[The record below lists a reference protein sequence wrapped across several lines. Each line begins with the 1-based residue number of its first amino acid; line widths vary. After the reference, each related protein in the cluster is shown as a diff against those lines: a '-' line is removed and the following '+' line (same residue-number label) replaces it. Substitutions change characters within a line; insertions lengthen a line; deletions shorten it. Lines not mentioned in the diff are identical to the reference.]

1 MKRFLSFFSLL
12 LIAAVQSWAIVP
24 TIAQITIGEKTTDYY
39 DVESFLDAYYAIE
52 GTASVKLLGD
62 ITLPLN
68 RNINN
73 YNTASIISLDLN
85 GHSIKAN
92 ASHVGVIEVKG
103 LLSVNGEG
111 LIENDTDGGAAFGA
125 YDGGVAEVNGGSYL
139 CGAAICYCTVGS
151 EVIINN
157 GKFKVS
163 SMYFD
168 GFDKP
173 FVNGGLFSID
183 PSFDCIHFYSVAIP
197 NDDEETKAEYPYK
210 MAGNQAVCNYLASLM
225 GDDIYSG
232 YGVKFFVNEGQLMV
246 TIGENQP
253 EPLASIMICFS
264 NEGNDGYF
272 CGMTGNDYV
281 FYIENGELTR
291 IGVKTG
297 SEVSFYL
304 DKRSTVPL
312 AQITIGENVTDYYNA
327 EEFRTDFASIEGTAT
342 VKLLGDITLPDEE
355 LLANKNSDAD
365 ITLDL
370 NGHNITGN
378 CEDDAI
384 IYVDVN
390 KLTIVGDGIVEN
402 IGESGDAVGSGGPL
416 VINEG
421 TYIGVLDACFVQAPN
436 ELIINGGKFKAPYLY
451 YRDLG
456 KPIVFGG
463 IFSMDPSDCVAEGY
477 VVVDNDDEATKAEYP
492 YKVVEKS
499 LVPTAIERINADK
512 AQKAVKTIENG
523 KVVIIR
529 GDKKYD
535 LSGREL

>member
-24 TIAQITIGEKTTDYY
+24 TIAQITIGENTTKYY
-39 DVESFLDAYYAIE
+39 VVEDFLDAYYAIE

-73 YNTASIISLDLN
+73 DNTASDISLDLN

-92 ASHVGVIEVKG
+92 ASYVGVVNVKG
-103 LLSVNGEG
+103 KLSVNGEG
-111 LIENDTDGGAAFGA
+111 LIENDTDGSAAFGA

-151 EVIINN
+151 KVIINN

-168 GFDKP
+168 GFYKP
-173 FVNGGLFSID
+173 IVSGGLFSID
-183 PSFDCIHFYSVAIP
+183 PSFDCVYFDSVAIP

-210 MAGNQAVCNYLASLM
+210 VVGNQAACNYFASLM
-225 GDDIYSG
+225 GDYIYSG
-232 YGVKFFVNEGQLMV
+232 NGVKFFVSEGQLMM

-253 EPLASIMICFS
+253 EPLASIMDYFS
-264 NEGNDGYF
+264 KQENGYH
-272 CGMTGNDYV
+272 CVMTGDEYV
-281 FYIENGELTR
+281 FLVENGELTK
-291 IGVKTG
+291 IGVSGG

-327 EEFRTDFASIEGTAT
+327 EEFSLELASIEGTVT
-342 VKLLGDITLPDEE
+342 VKLLSDMTLSGYDEISNWQE
-355 LLANKNSDAD
+355 TANV
-365 ITLDL
+365 TLDL
-370 NGHNITGN
+370 NGHNIKGN
-378 CEDDAI
+378 VEYDCL
-384 IYVDVN
+384 VGSRGC
-390 KLTIVGDGIVEN
+390 KFTIVGEGTVEN
-402 IGESGDAVGSGGPL
+402 NAEEFGFAISSEGSL
-416 VINEG
+416 VVNSG
-421 TYIGVLDACFVQAPN
+421 TYKSTLAICYVYVGY
-436 ELIINGGKFKAPYLY
+436 ELIINGGKFNAPKLY
-451 YRDLG
+451 DISDPEWYI
-456 KPIVFGG
+456 KPIVKGG
-463 IFSMDPSDCVAEGY
+463 LFSMDPTDCVAEGY
-477 VVVDNDDEATKAEYP
+477 EVVANDDEVYK
-492 YKVVEKS
+492 YKVVAKGA
-499 LVPTAIERINADK
+499 TAIEAIEADK

-529 GDKKYD
+529 GEKKYD